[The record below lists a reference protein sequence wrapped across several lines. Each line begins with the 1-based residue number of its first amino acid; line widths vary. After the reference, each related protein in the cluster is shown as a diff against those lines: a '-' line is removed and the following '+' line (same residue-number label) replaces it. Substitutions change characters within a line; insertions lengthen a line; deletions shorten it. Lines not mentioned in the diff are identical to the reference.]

1 MRAVLERPARRRG
14 AAGRQRMTDDRFIAT
29 YQVTSEPARI
39 AERAQAL
46 AIEQSVECPLE
57 AIGDLWV
64 RDAVLGRVAGI
75 DEIAEGRY
83 AVRIALASATAPAE
97 PGQLINMLFGNASI
111 QPDVALT
118 DVELPP
124 LYLKAFGGPKLG
136 SDGIRALAGA
146 HGRALTASALKPQG
160 LSPQS
165 LAAIAGRLAAGGV
178 DLIKDD
184 HGLADQA
191 YSPFAARIAAV
202 WRAVRNS
209 NDSSGR
215 RTLYAPHVSGS
226 LDDMRRQLDG
236 IRAEGIPALM
246 MMPMIVGLSNF
257 HAIAKEAEG
266 LVVLAHP
273 ALSGATRIAP
283 PLLLGRLFRL
293 FGADATVF
301 PHHGGRFASTPQ
313 TCRALADAARG
324 AWGGLKPCLPAPAG
338 GIAIDRVAELLSF
351 YGEDVMLLIGGS
363 LLAAREQLS
372 EQAARFAAEVAAH
385 GR

>member
-1 MRAVLERPARRRG
+1 
-14 AAGRQRMTDDRFIAT
+14 MTNDRIIAT
-29 YQVTSEPARI
+29 YHVTSEPGRI
-39 AERAQAL
+39 ADRAQGL
-46 AIEQSVECPLE
+46 AIEQSVECPLD
-57 AIGDLWV
+57 AIGDRWV
-64 RDAVLGRVAGI
+64 CDAILGRVARI
-75 DEIAEGRY
+75 DELESGRY

-111 QPDVALT
+111 QPDVALV

-124 LYLKAFGGPKLG
+124 SYPEAFGGPKLG
-136 SDGIRALAGA
+136 IDGIRALTGVQ
-146 HGRALTASALKPQG
+146 GRALTASALKPQG
-160 LSPQS
+160 LAPAA
-165 LAAIAGRLAAGGV
+165 LAAIARQLADGGV

-202 WRAVRNS
+202 GRAVDAANQA
-209 NDSSGR
+209 SGQ

-226 LDDMRRQLDG
+226 LDDMRRQLDL
-236 IRAEGIPALM
+236 IRAENIPALM

-266 LVVLAHP
+266 LAVLAHP

-283 PLLLGRLFRL
+283 PLLLGKLFRL

-301 PHHGGRFASTPQ
+301 PHHGGRFAYTPE
-313 TCRALADAARG
+313 TCRALADAARA
-324 AWGGLKPCLPAPAG
+324 AWGGLKPCLPVPAG
-338 GIAIDRVAELLSF
+338 GIAIDRVSELLSF

-363 LLAAREQLS
+363 LLAARERLS
-372 EQAARFAAEVAAH
+372 EQAAEFAAEVAAH
-385 GR
+385 GQ